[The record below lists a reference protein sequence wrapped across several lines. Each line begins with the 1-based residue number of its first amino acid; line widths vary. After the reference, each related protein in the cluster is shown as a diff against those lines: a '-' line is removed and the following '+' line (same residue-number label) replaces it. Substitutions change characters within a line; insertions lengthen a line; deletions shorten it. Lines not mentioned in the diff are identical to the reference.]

1 MLISIARR
9 TPRSSSP
16 MVANAS
22 ISLWRYIAGPV
33 CSDGAPCMQAT
44 HRPAVATSART
55 VEQRLVA
62 LQGEARH
69 TLPET
74 VQSMEHRA
82 LRVAYFLA
90 A

>member
-1 MLISIARR
+1 MGACPGVRAALLVGR
-9 TPRSSSP
+9 TC
-16 MVANAS
+16 
-22 ISLWRYIAGPV
+22 ITHLWRYIAGPV